1 MRITLDIEDDV
12 LQAAKELA
20 LQKNSTVGQIISNLA
35 RQGLKTPN
43 KVKKNL
49 PFAWRR
55 TLAAE
60 TWCSDNL
67 GTRPQIDGLKR
78 SAHESYKNLFAAI
91 YERGT
96 LVKLN

>member
-43 KVKKNL
+43 KVKKICHSRGGVPLL
-49 PFAWRR
+49 PKRGAVI
-55 TLAAE
+55 TLE
-60 TWCSDNL
+60 HV
-67 GTRPQIDGLKR
+67 R
-78 SAHESYKNLFAAI
+78 
-91 YERGT
+91 
-96 LVKLN
+96 KLMD